1 MNWIDNIILGLIDM
15 YETDSPYELC
25 DLLGIEIIKVEP
37 TNIMVKEDPSLYIRN
52 YFGREVIF
60 IRNDISNH
68 YEEFYLNHELGHAV
82 LHPDI
87 QNSLNG
93 NLINRDK
100 LEKQANYFAFKLSNL
115 HFDEIDLYEMSLEQ
129 IASCLEVPESALRQL
144 VEKGGCTNGS

>member
-1 MNWIDNIILGLIDM
+1 MNWIDDIILGLIDM

-60 IRNDISNH
+60 IRNDMSNH
-68 YEEFYLNHELGHAV
+68 YEDFYLKHELGHAV

-87 QNSLNG
+87 QNSLNE

-100 LEKQANYFAFKLSNL
+100 LEKQANYFAFKLSNMVW
-115 HFDEIDLYEMSLEQ
+115 DEVELYQMTLSQ
-129 IASCLEVPESALRQL
+129 IACYMDIPYEPLKQITRF
-144 VEKGGCTNGS
+144 